1 MTRNIVLKVI
11 SLIVVLA
18 LVSGCGAAPETTE
31 TSNTDSQPL
40 ITISDD
46 VVSAS
51 AEVVAGK
58 YANLAFML
66 GTERV
71 NILVKTGDMVKAG
84 DVLALFPEGA
94 LPQAI
99 INAQADLILAQKS
112 LDDLLNSN
120 VALAQA
126 EQNLAN
132 AKQAVEDA
140 QKDVTKLDF
149 RRASDDLLDQTEAEI
164 DLANKQVSFAED
176 AYRAVKNRP
185 DGDSLKAQAL
195 LNLTNAR
202 LERDRKQATLEW
214 YLGKPSDLDAAKY
227 RAALNLALAQ
237 EADAQREYDRLLDL
251 ENSAEVSAARTRVNA
266 LDALIRQSRLVAPFD
281 GMIVELYINSGEM
294 VSPGA
299 PVLLLADLSTL
310 QVKTTDLNEVD
321 VARIQIGDVVEVSF
335 DALPDTTVTGKV
347 TEISL
352 KNAIGSGV
360 YYDVY
365 ILPDEIPEG
374 LRWGMSAFVEIQV
387 SK

>member
-1 MTRNIVLKVI
+1 MQNKVVYKIASLVIVLAFV
-11 SLIVVLA
+11 A
-18 LVSGCGAAPETTE
+18 ACGTAPEAGE
-31 TSNTDSQPL
+31 TSTTDSQPL
-40 ITISDD
+40 ITINDD
-46 VVSAS
+46 VVNAS

-71 NILVKTGDMVKAG
+71 NILVENGGKVKAG

-164 DLANKQVSFAED
+164 DLANKQVSLAED
-176 AYRAVKNRP
+176 TYKLVKNRP
-185 DGDSLKAQAL
+185 DGDPLKAQAL

-202 LERDRKQATLEW
+202 LERDNRQATLEW

-321 VARIQIGDVVEVSF
+321 VARIQIGDMVEVSF
-335 DALPDTTVTGKV
+335 DALPDTIVTGKV

-360 YYDVY
+360 YYDVF
-365 ILPDEIPEG
+365 IALDEIPEG

>member
-1 MTRNIVLKVI
+1 MFRNVVLKLI
-11 SLIVVLA
+11 GLIVVLV
-18 LVSGCGAAPETTE
+18 LVAGCGAAPETTE
-31 TSNTDSQPL
+31 TSNTNSQPL

-71 NILVKTGDMVKAG
+71 NILVKTGDKVKAG
-84 DVLALFPEGA
+84 DVLALFPEDA
-94 LPQAI
+94 LPQVI
-99 INAQADLILAQKS
+99 VNAQADLILAQKS

-140 QKDVTKLDF
+140 QKDVTKLDY

-164 DLANKQVSFAED
+164 DLANKQISFAED
-176 AYRAVKNRP
+176 AYRAVQDRP

-202 LERDRKQATLEW
+202 LERDRKQATLDW

-227 RAALNLALAQ
+227 RATLNLALAQ

-266 LDALIRQSRLVAPFD
+266 LEALIRQSRLVAPFD
-281 GMIVELYINSGEM
+281 GMIVEMYVNSGEM
-294 VSPGA
+294 VSPGV

-321 VARIQIGDVVEVSF
+321 VARIQIGDVAEVSF

-365 ILPDEIPEG
+365 ILLDEIPEG
-374 LRWGMSAFVEIQV
+374 LRWGMSAFVETQV

>member
-1 MTRNIVLKVI
+1 MTKNIAFRII
-11 SLIVVLA
+11 SLIVATVLVA
-18 LVSGCGAAPETTE
+18 GCSG
-31 TSNTDSQPL
+31 TSESTDPSTANSQPL
-40 ITISDD
+40 ISVSDD
-46 VVSAS
+46 IVSAS
-51 AEVVAGK
+51 AEAVAGK
-58 YANLAFML
+58 YANLAFVL
-66 GTERV
+66 GAERV
-71 NILVKTGDMVKAG
+71 NVLVKPGDTVKAG
-84 DVLALFPEGA
+84 DVLALFPEDV

-99 INAQADLILAQKS
+99 VNAQADLILAQKS
-112 LDDLLNSN
+112 LDDLLTSN

-126 EQNLAN
+126 EQTLAN
-132 AKQAVEDA
+132 AKQAVVDA
-140 QKDVTKLDF
+140 QKDVTKLDY

-164 DLANKQVSFAED
+164 DLANKQISLAED
-176 AYRAVKNRP
+176 AYKKVKNRP

-202 LERDRKQATLEW
+202 LTRDNRQATLEW

-251 ENSAEVSAARTRVNA
+251 ENSAEVSAARTRVDA
-266 LDALIRQSRLVAPFD
+266 LDALMRQSRLIAPFD
-281 GMIVELYINSGEM
+281 GIIVDIYINSGEL

-321 VARIQIGDVVEVSF
+321 VARIQIGDIVEVSF
-335 DALPDTTVTGKV
+335 DALPAAALTGKV

-352 KNAIGSGV
+352 KNATGSGV

-365 ILPDEIPEG
+365 ITLDDLPEE
-374 LRWGMSAFVEIQV
+374 LRWGMSAFVEIQI

>member
-1 MTRNIVLKVI
+1 MFRNVVLKLI
-11 SLIVVLA
+11 GLIVVLV
-18 LVSGCGAAPETTE
+18 LVAGCGAAPETTE
-31 TSNTDSQPL
+31 TSNTNSQPL

-71 NILVKTGDMVKAG
+71 NILVKTGDKVKAG
-84 DVLALFPEGA
+84 DVLALFPEDA
-94 LPQAI
+94 LPQVI
-99 INAQADLILAQKS
+99 VNAQADLILAQKS

-140 QKDVTKLDF
+140 QKDVTKLDY

-164 DLANKQVSFAED
+164 DLANKQISFAED
-176 AYRAVKNRP
+176 AYRAVQDRP

-202 LERDRKQATLEW
+202 LERDRKQATLDW

-266 LDALIRQSRLVAPFD
+266 LEALIRQSRLVAPFD
-281 GMIVELYINSGEM
+281 GMIVEMYVNSGEM
-294 VSPGA
+294 VSPGV

-335 DALPDTTVTGKV
+335 DALPDTTVAGKV

-360 YYDVY
+360 YYDVF
-365 ILPDEIPEG
+365 ILLDEIPEG